1 VGSRAHSN
9 TEPKPRSESE
19 SGREGVAASSA
30 ALYARK
36 QASKQAASRPPPPPS
51 QPHFL
56 DTSLLSISV
65 PPLVRLFTPAGI
77 FPFPLGFGGAA
88 NSCLS
93 YPSTHSLLYY
103 TPTPTNRAPSLP
115 GSRLIQL
122 QRPHQLSNS
131 CCVALPGRHDPF
143 SSKRCPRRPIHLAS
157 RLRTASP
164 RELDSPAPSRNPSFV
179 SAAASARSR

>member
-9 TEPKPRSESE
+9 TEPKPRRESESE
-19 SGREGVAASSA
+19 RERASQRR
-30 ALYARK
+30 LPRCTH
-36 QASKQAASRPPPPPS
+36 ASKQAASRPPPPPS
-51 QPHFL
+51 PPHFL

-65 PPLVRLFTPAGI
+65 PSLVRLFTPAGI